1 MKVHCSVYFINGFE
15 SAALINHF
23 CWSKSQTWFISNS
36 RNHYCHTAVLLLVS
50 SSFSHLE
57 NEGYKT
63 SNTDLYEVMLGTN
76 DLKCFLGIWFCCLIL
91 SNSGEIK
98 TKQNR
103 GISQKFFSLTL
114 RFYLKHLTL
123 EFGLPCLNDKSCD
136 HHYRQVG
143 TLSSRHEKVYKG
155 RSTHILPA
163 FTLAFKTK
171 PIIKVFKPN
180 NWQ

>member
-76 DLKCFLGIWFCCLIL
+76 DLKCFLGIWFCFLIL
-91 SNSGEIK
+91 SNSGENK
-98 TKQNR
+98 TKQR
-103 GISQKFFSLTL
+103 DFSKILQFDTEILFETPDTGVWLTMPKWQEL
-114 RFYLKHLTL
+114 WPSLQAGGNTQLQTW
-123 EFGLPCLNDKSCD
+123 KSIQRKK
-136 HHYRQVG
+136 Y
-143 TLSSRHEKVYKG
+143 
-155 RSTHILPA
+155 THITCFYPC
-163 FTLAFKTK
+163 FQNQT
-171 PIIKVFKPN
+171 N
-180 NWQ
+180 N